1 MPIEEFHGHTFVAFV
16 DISGFKLMMKTPK
29 KAYRALDNFYQ
40 IGYDVLL
47 EYHKENEERR
57 IDGLFISDCG
67 VLFSRRDNFNNDD
80 NHEKQRALKPLLD
93 AIETISQRMIN
104 NDYLLTASIA
114 YGKFDYQ
121 ERIEFGGIDKNLMY
135 GNAYLDAYLDNE
147 TGRPKLEPGHCRI
160 LKTDLNG
167 QFWQQLKIS
176 DDPPFDRLI
185 SKPNDAKHLYFYWMV
200 DFENQ
205 VGDFQ
210 KEYTDTY
217 NMKYKGMIDVIK
229 TFNQNRNNLR

>member
-16 DISGFKLMMKTPK
+16 DISGFKAMMKTPK

-40 IGYDVLL
+40 IGYEVLF
-47 EYHKENEERR
+47 ENHNQHEERW

-67 VLFSRRDNFNNDD
+67 ILFSRRVNNDD
-80 NHEKQRALKPLLD
+80 NREIRRALQHLLD

-114 YGKFDYQ
+114 YGEFDYQ
-121 ERIEFGGIDKNLMY
+121 ERIEFRGINKNLMY

-147 TGRPKLEPGHCRI
+147 TGKPKLEPGHCRVLI
-160 LKTDLNG
+160 KNLDDR
-167 QFWQQLKIS
+167 FWQQLKVS

-185 SKPNDAKHLYFYWMV
+185 SKPNDPKHLYFYWMV
-200 DFENQ
+200 DSENQ
-205 VGDFQ
+205 VDDFQ
-210 KEYTDTY
+210 KEYKDTY

-229 TFNQNRNNLR
+229 TFNQNRNNSR